1 MVFVRIGW
9 EDWESAVVSK
19 EISGLSKDAINRNC
33 VENDR
38 MKKEK
43 RYILF
48 QISVLKLTDAKRC
61 AKIILHF
68 DAEELHYEKSI
79 CQN

>member
-1 MVFVRIGW
+1 MVFVW
-9 EDWESAVVSK
+9 VDCEDWESAGVSK
-19 EISGLSKDAINRNC
+19 EISGLSKDTVNRSC
-33 VENDR
+33 VENYR

-48 QISVLKLTDAKRC
+48 QISISKLTDAKRC

-68 DAEELHYEKSI
+68 DAEELYYEKSI